1 MNETKIRNGVFLPK
15 SILIPSN
22 QNQFLTQRQRLLQ
35 KQLGNVMGG
44 GGGGVGRGNGG
55 PPHIDWGFLF
65 NLGVFVLF
73 ICSIFYICLDR
84 YRNKE
89 RLKRE
94 KEYKQQM
101 LVLEFKKLLEEKQ
114 AELQKQNQTQTQLP
128 HQQNFQMPFED
139 TRNMMLMNNDISRLT
154 FDNPYLLKY

>member
-1 MNETKIRNGVFLPK
+1 MLALSSTC
-15 SILIPSN
+15 
-22 QNQFLTQRQRLLQ
+22 LLQ
-35 KQLGNVMGG
+35 KQLGNVTGG
-44 GGGGVGRGNGG
+44 GGGGRGNGG

-94 KEYKQQM
+94 REYKQQM

-114 AELQKQNQTQTQLP
+114 AELQKQNQNQNQSQ
-128 HQQNFQMPFED
+128 HRNFQMPFED

>member
-44 GGGGVGRGNGG
+44 GGGGIGNGG
-55 PPHIDWGFLF
+55 PPHIDWFFLF
-65 NLGVFVLF
+65 NLAVFVLF

-128 HQQNFQMPFED
+128 QQQNFQMPFED

>member
-35 KQLGNVMGG
+35 KQLGNVTGG
-44 GGGGVGRGNGG
+44 GGGGRGNGG

-94 KEYKQQM
+94 REYKQQM

-114 AELQKQNQTQTQLP
+114 AELQKQNQTQIP
-128 HQQNFQMPFED
+128 QQHRNFQMPFED

-154 FDNPYLLKY
+154 FDNPYLLNY

>member
-35 KQLGNVMGG
+35 KQLGNVTGG
-44 GGGGVGRGNGG
+44 GGGGRGNGG

-94 KEYKQQM
+94 REYKQQM

-114 AELQKQNQTQTQLP
+114 AELQKQNQSQ
-128 HQQNFQMPFED
+128 HRNFQMPFED

-154 FDNPYLLKY
+154 FDNPYLLNY

>member
-15 SILIPSN
+15 SLVIPPG
-22 QNQFLTQRQRLLQ
+22 QHQFLTQRQRLLQ
-35 KQLGNVMGG
+35 TQLGNNKLG
-44 GGGGVGRGNGG
+44 GG
-55 PPHIDWGFLF
+55 PPHIDWGFLG
-65 NLGVFVLF
+65 NLGIFVLF
-73 ICSIFYICLDR
+73 ISTLFYICLDR

-114 AELQKQNQTQTQLP
+114 AETQKQKQTQLP
-128 HQQNFQMPFED
+128 QQHNFQMPFED

-154 FDNPYLLKY
+154 FDNPYLIKY

>member
-15 SILIPSN
+15 SILI
-22 QNQFLTQRQRLLQ
+22 QNNFLTQRQRLLQ
-35 KQLGNVMGG
+35 TQLGNNKVGG
-44 GGGGVGRGNGG
+44 GNG
-55 PPHIDWGFLF
+55 PPHIDWGFLC
-65 NLGVFVLF
+65 NLGIFVLF
-73 ICSIFYICLDR
+73 ICSVFYICLDR

-114 AELQKQNQTQTQLP
+114 AETQKQKQTQLP
-128 HQQNFQMPFED
+128 QQHNFQMPFED

-154 FDNPYLLKY
+154 FDNPYLIKY